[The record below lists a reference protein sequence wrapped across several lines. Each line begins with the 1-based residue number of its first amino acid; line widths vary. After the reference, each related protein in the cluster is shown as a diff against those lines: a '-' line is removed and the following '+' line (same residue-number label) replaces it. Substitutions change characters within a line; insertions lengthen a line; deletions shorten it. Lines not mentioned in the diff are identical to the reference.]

1 MIAAY
6 IIIMLVG
13 LALIVMG
20 LLIWKKQM
28 TGIIAGYHQ
37 KSVQEPDV
45 PAYTRLIGIG
55 LLIMGVG
62 VCLTGI
68 INLAFQ
74 TGLGW
79 IAYGVGLVT
88 GMWLIIKAQR
98 KYNGSLIDY

>member
-1 MIAAY
+1 MVAGF
-6 IIIMLVG
+6 IISMLVG

-37 KSVQEPDV
+37 KSVQESDV

-55 LLIMGVG
+55 LLILGVG

-88 GMWLIIKAQR
+88 GMGLIIKAQM
-98 KYNGSLIDY
+98 KYNGSIIDY